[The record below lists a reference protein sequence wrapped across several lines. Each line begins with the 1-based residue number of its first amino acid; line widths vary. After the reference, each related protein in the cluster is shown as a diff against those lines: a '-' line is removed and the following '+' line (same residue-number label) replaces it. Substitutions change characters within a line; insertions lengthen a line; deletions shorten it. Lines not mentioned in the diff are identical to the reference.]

1 MNERTIKII
10 GYIIYPILL
19 FSIFVIMLKMGLII
33 WNANF
38 TLVVAAL
45 ISLFTTRSIE
55 KLLTK
60 KKSRS

>member
-1 MNERTIKII
+1 MNERMIKII
-10 GYIIYPILL
+10 GYIIYLILL
-19 FSIFVIMLKMGLII
+19 FSVFVIMIKMGLII

-45 ISLFTTRSIE
+45 ISLFTTRLIE